1 MEGKVQPCK
10 RLCLYSE
17 GWQLWEDRMLVLP
30 AKMLVSE
37 RMCFFSP
44 EFELFVK
51 MLHVALKTFL
61 LCEVYI

>member
-10 RLCLYSE
+10 RPCLYSE

-30 AKMLVSE
+30 AKMLASE
-37 RMCFFSP
+37 RMYFFSP

-51 MLHVALKTFL
+51 TLHVVLKTFL
-61 LCEVYI
+61 LCEV